1 MFKILQMSRSACL
14 AENGLKG
21 MPTDLFFEIVGCI
34 RGEVRSQNWEE
45 RARKKV
51 FRKCMPMKYF
61 QRQAHVSDVDAANAQ
76 RLNKPVSKEPT
87 RLKAMANHNGQAT
100 E

>member
-1 MFKILQMSRSACL
+1 MFGERSEVKI
-14 AENGLKG
+14 GK
-21 MPTDLFFEIVGCI
+21 
-34 RGEVRSQNWEE
+34 
-45 RARKKV
+45 RKQEKV
-51 FRKCMPMKYF
+51 FRKRMPMKYF

-76 RLNKPVSKEPT
+76 SLNKPVPKEPM